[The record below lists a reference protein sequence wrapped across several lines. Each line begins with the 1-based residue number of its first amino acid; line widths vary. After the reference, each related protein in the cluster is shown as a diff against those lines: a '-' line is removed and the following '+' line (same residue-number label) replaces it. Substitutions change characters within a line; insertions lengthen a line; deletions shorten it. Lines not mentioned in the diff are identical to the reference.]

1 MYMQLHY
8 INDIRNDIHT
18 CTKNAYGD
26 FFINEQL
33 IQGNKMKNNFLLLQ
47 FCLMFKNNSK
57 SKISD
62 YFCIGDTVSYKII

>member
-18 CTKNAYGD
+18 YTKNAYRD
-26 FFINEQL
+26 LFINEQL
-33 IQGNKMKNNFLLLQ
+33 IQGNKIKNNFLLLQ

-57 SKISD
+57 SKISNC
-62 YFCIGDTVSYKII
+62 FCIGDTVSYKII